1 MKARQSFILLAFLLA
16 GPLTSEVA
24 FAESKFM
31 KSFRTSYEQNRF
43 DALGFLVK
51 TNKDIIPGEIRSL
64 LDEARAA
71 EGFEKKMAILD
82 LAATMATMYGEWHGQ
97 DGFIGEIEAM
107 QKEEMGKEEERKA
120 ELEKWKKYEAFP
132 GNLLMREKAEAAGMA
147 PVIFPHWVHRINF
160 ECKACHPAPFE
171 MKKTG
176 SIGMTEIFGG
186 GLCGKC
192 HNGTTA
198 FSAAEDC
205 ERCHS
210 VGTPGEAHLLDP
222 KKAYV
227 SKLKETS
234 ERLGTGLNLDLLP
247 GKALPYD
254 RFGNIDWGL
263 LGKARKPIKS
273 IEGAPADKA
282 DETRDNEIL
291 FESPMPYVNNV
302 VFSHKTHSERVVCSS
317 CHQSFFKDQLGANTA
332 SMKDMAEGASCGACH
347 QKVAFKFADCNRCH
361 SRPVAEDA
369 GGALKRK

>member
-1 MKARQSFILLAFLLA
+1 MKARLLLILLALLSA
-16 GPLTSEVA
+16 GPLAAGDAS
-24 FAESKFM
+24 AESKFM

-64 LDEARAA
+64 IDEARAA
-71 EGFEKKMAILD
+71 EGFEKKMTILD
-82 LAATMATMYGEWHGQ
+82 IAATMATMYSEWHGQ
-97 DGFIGEIEAM
+97 DGFIDEIETL
-107 QKEEMGKEEERKA
+107 QKEELKKEEERKA

-132 GNLLMREKAEAAGMA
+132 GNILMREKAEAAGMA

-160 ECKACHPAPFE
+160 ECKACHPALFE

-176 SIGMTEIFGG
+176 TIGMAEIFGG
-186 GLCGKC
+186 GLCGQC

-198 FSAAEDC
+198 FSAAESCD
-205 ERCHS
+205 RCHS

-222 KKAYV
+222 KKADT
-227 SKLKETS
+227 SKLRETS
-234 ERLGTGLNLDLLP
+234 ARLGTGLNLDLFP
-247 GKALPYD
+247 EKALPFD

-263 LGKARKPIKS
+263 LGKARKPIVS
-273 IEGAPADKA
+273 LEGAPVEKA

-317 CHQSFFKDQLGANTA
+317 CHQSFFKDALGANAA
-332 SMKDMAEGASCGACH
+332 SMKDMAGGASCGACH

-361 SRPVAEDA
+361 SRPVAEGA

>member
-1 MKARQSFILLAFLLA
+1 MKTGFIKILLAAALA
-16 GPLTSEVA
+16 MPLIATQSL
-24 FAESKFM
+24 AESKFM

-64 LDEARAA
+64 IDEARAA
-71 EGFEKKMAILD
+71 EGFEKRMALLD
-82 LAATMATMYGEWHGQ
+82 LASTMATMYLEWHGQ
-97 DGFIGEIEAM
+97 DGYIGEIETL
-107 QKEEMGKEEERKA
+107 QKEELKKEEERKA

-132 GNLLMREKAEAAGMA
+132 GNILMREKAEASGMA

-160 ECKACHPAPFE
+160 ECKACHPALFE

-176 SIGMTEIFGG
+176 SIGMNEIFGG

-205 ERCHS
+205 ERCHTA
-210 VGTPGEAHLLDP
+210 GTPGEAHLLDP
-222 KKAYV
+222 KKADA
-227 SKLKETS
+227 SKLKEAS

-247 GKALPYD
+247 GKSLPFD
-254 RFGNIDWGL
+254 RFGNIDWEL
-263 LGKARKPIKS
+263 LNKARKPIKS
-273 IEGAPADKA
+273 LEGAPSEKED
-282 DETRDNEIL
+282 TRDNEIL

-317 CHQSFFKDQLGANTA
+317 CHQAFFKDELGANAA
-332 SMKDMAEGASCGACH
+332 SMKDMAGGASCGSCH

-361 SRPVAEDA
+361 SRPVGDGA